1 MNNDIATYKRQLEEL
16 KSVDITKV
24 DRHSLIDIT
33 DIQIDSTLPTA
44 EKLKNYLEQVK
55 NPYCFL
61 CGETPVRIRFVGK
74 SRTLAQSL
82 GDYFSNLK

>member
-1 MNNDIATYKRQLEEL
+1 MNNNIGTSRKQLDKM

-24 DRHSLIDIT
+24 DRQSLVDIT

-44 EKLKNYLEQVK
+44 EKMQRYLEQVK

-61 CGETPVRIRFVGK
+61 CGDTPVKIRFVSGNK
-74 SRTLAQSL
+74 TLAQSL
-82 GDYFSNLK
+82 GNYFSSLK